1 MADDSKPT
9 PKELAA
15 LKAQKE
21 AMDQDALNTK
31 GAKSKSTKSTMGETV
46 AEFFGFG
53 KGDSATTTSPQK
65 ESNRDR
71 FNRSKEELGLKKGG
85 SVSSRGDGIAQRGKT
100 KGRFV

>member
-31 GAKSKSTKSTMGETV
+31 GAKSKSTMGETV

-71 FNRSKEELGLKKGG
+71 FNRSKKELGLKKGG